1 MNSLALAAIILG
13 GGIILS
19 RLAKPTKVGKDVM
32 SKPEVPKSPPRD
44 KYPPGS
50 KLPTGE
56 YVPTDIPEVSG
67 SRWTKEDARVAV
79 GDVAKLL
86 GTEIARAVDKTWN
99 IESGGY
105 KSGEYRATGGAGLH
119 PFKPAF
125 PYRGENSILGKI
137 WKQHPELKPT
147 GYYWGIEGRTKK
159 WRVYLAFPH
168 PKAFA
173 GTFALY
179 IAEIMRQKNCSAD
192 EAAATW
198 LGTWGSDLWRK
209 RLAALKSKRSEFV

>member
-1 MNSLALAAIILG
+1 MNPLALAAIILG
-13 GGIILS
+13 GGIVLS
-19 RLAKPTKVGKDVM
+19 KLVKSAKTEKKDAM
-32 SKPEVPKSPPRD
+32 SPGIPKTPPRD

-67 SRWTKEDARVAV
+67 AKWTKEDARVAIA
-79 GDVAKLL
+79 DVAKLL

-105 KSGEYRATGGAGLH
+105 TSGEYRATGGAGLH
-119 PFKPAF
+119 PFKSAF
-125 PYRGENSILGKI
+125 PYRGENSILGRI

-147 GYYWGIEGRTKK
+147 GYYWGIEGGTRK

-179 IAEIMRQKNCSAD
+179 IAEVMKQKNCSAE

-198 LGTWGSDLWRK
+198 LGTWGSDLWRE
-209 RLAALKSKRSEFV
+209 RLVALKNKRSMFV